1 MENFN
6 LERILKLIGLQKQTE
21 NQSTTQP
28 TQGLLDNTNA
38 LIGLGLLSQGA
49 AGKNIFEAG
58 LPSVLQAAKIRQL
71 TTPKMGALKQ
81 AYDPKTKQ
89 TVFASDVEIKQKG
102 LTPIP
107 QAKEEIEYLPGGG
120 FRMTKG
126 GVPTSESQKALAV
139 ARDVQITNA
148 KLNNVGNQLI
158 NKLKTSKVGGVG
170 GIISALDSFGS
181 QVKQA
186 AGTFG
191 IMKDYKSD
199 SPGLI
204 DSVLQKNFN
213 LSKEAE
219 NYEIIRSNFV
229 NMAYLMAKQDEP
241 GGRFSDK
248 DIALR
253 MEQLGRG
260 QNPQKTAAV
269 IQDVLKKA
277 NENANIEY
285 KAYTGIDLFP
295 EKKKQEEEKN
305 TNPLGLNIKRRY

>member
-1 MENFN
+1 MEE
-6 LERILKLIGLQKQTE
+6 LLKLLQLKKATE
-21 NQSTTQP
+21 ASQVTQP
-28 TQGLLDNTNA
+28 TGLLGNTNA
-38 LIGLGLLSQGA
+38 LIGVGLLSQGA
-49 AGKNIFEAG
+49 AGKGLFEAA
-58 LPSVLQAAKIRQL
+58 LPSLTQAAQIRKLVQ
-71 TTPKMGALKQ
+71 PKMGALKQ
-81 AYDPKTKQ
+81 AYDPKTGK
-89 TVFASDVEIKQKG
+89 TVFASDVEIRQKG
-102 LTPIP
+102 LTPVP

-126 GVPTSESQKALAV
+126 GVPTAQSQKDLAA
-139 ARDVQITNA
+139 ARDIQITNA
-148 KLNNVGNQLI
+148 KLNNVGSQLI
-158 NKLKTSKVGGVG
+158 DKLQTSKVGGVG

-186 AGTFG
+186 ASTFG

-285 KAYTGIDLFP
+285 KAYTGMDLFP
-295 EKKKQEEEKN
+295 EKKKKKQE
-305 TNPLGLNIKRRY
+305 TSSTDPLGLGF

>member
-1 MENFN
+1 MEE
-6 LERILKLIGLQKQTE
+6 LLKLLQLKKATE
-21 NQSTTQP
+21 ASQVTQP
-28 TQGLLDNTNA
+28 TGLLGNTNA
-38 LIGLGLLSQGA
+38 LIGVGLLSQGA
-49 AGKNIFEAG
+49 AGKGLFEAA
-58 LPSVLQAAKIRQL
+58 LPSLAQAAQIRKLVQ
-71 TTPKMGALKQ
+71 PKMGALKQ
-81 AYDPKTKQ
+81 AFDPKTGK
-89 TVFASDVEIKQKG
+89 TVFASDVEIRQKG
-102 LTPIP
+102 LTPVP

-126 GVPTSESQKALAV
+126 GVPTAQSQKDLAA
-139 ARDVQITNA
+139 ARDIQITNA
-148 KLNNVGNQLI
+148 KLNNVGSQLI
-158 NKLKTSKVGGVG
+158 DKLQTSKVGGVG

-186 AGTFG
+186 ASTFG

-285 KAYTGIDLFP
+285 KAYTGMDLFP
-295 EKKKQEEEKN
+295 EKKKKKQE
-305 TNPLGLNIKRRY
+305 TSSTDPLGLGF

>member
-1 MENFN
+1 MEE
-6 LERILKLIGLQKQTE
+6 LLKLLQLKKATE
-21 NQSTTQP
+21 TSQATQP
-28 TQGLLDNTNA
+28 MGLLGNTEA
-38 LIGLGLLSQGA
+38 LIATGLLSQGA
-49 AGKNIFEAG
+49 AGKNLFEAA
-58 LPSVLQAAKIRQL
+58 LPSLTQAAQIRKL
-71 TTPKMGALKQ
+71 VEPKMGALKQ
-81 AYDPKTKQ
+81 AYDPKTGK
-89 TVFASDVEIKQKG
+89 TVFASDVEIRQKG
-102 LTPIP
+102 LSPVP

-126 GVPTSESQKALAV
+126 GVPTAQSQKDLAV
-139 ARDVQITNA
+139 ARDIKITNA
-148 KLNNVGNQLI
+148 KLNNVGSQLI
-158 NKLKTSKVGGVG
+158 DKLQTSKVGGVG

-186 AGTFG
+186 ASTFG

-285 KAYTGIDLFP
+285 KAYTGMDLFP
-295 EKKKQEEEKN
+295 EKKKKKQE
-305 TNPLGLNIKRRY
+305 TSSTDPLGLGF

>member
-1 MENFN
+1 MEE
-6 LERILKLIGLQKQTE
+6 LLKLLQLKKATE
-21 NQSTTQP
+21 TSQATQP
-28 TQGLLDNTNA
+28 MGLLGNTEA
-38 LIGLGLLSQGA
+38 LIATGLLSQGA
-49 AGKNIFEAG
+49 AGKNLFEAA
-58 LPSVLQAAKIRQL
+58 LPSLTQAAQIRKL
-71 TTPKMGALKQ
+71 VEPKMGALKQ
-81 AYDPKTKQ
+81 AYDPKTGK
-89 TVFASDVEIKQKG
+89 TVFASDVEIRQKG
-102 LTPIP
+102 LSPVP

-126 GVPTSESQKALAV
+126 GVPTAQSQKDLAV
-139 ARDVQITNA
+139 ARDIQITNA
-148 KLNNVGNQLI
+148 KLNNVGSQLI
-158 NKLKTSKVGGVG
+158 DKLQTSKVGGVG

-186 AGTFG
+186 ASTFG

-285 KAYTGIDLFP
+285 KAYTGMDLFP
-295 EKKKQEEEKN
+295 EKKKKKQE
-305 TNPLGLNIKRRY
+305 TSSTDPLGLGF

>member
-1 MENFN
+1 MEE
-6 LERILKLIGLQKQTE
+6 LLKLLQLKKATE
-21 NQSTTQP
+21 EGQAR
-28 TQGLLDNTNA
+28 TQGLLGNTNA
-38 LIGLGLLSQGA
+38 LIGAGLLAQGA
-49 AGKNIFEAG
+49 GGKNPLEAL
-58 LPSVLQAAKIRQL
+58 LPSVLQAAQIRKL
-71 TTPKMGALKQ
+71 VEPKMGALKQ
-81 AYDPKTKQ
+81 AYDPKTGK
-89 TVFASDVEIKQKG
+89 TVFASDVEIRQKG
-102 LTPIP
+102 LSPVP

-126 GVPTSESQKALAV
+126 GVPTGQSQKDLAT
-139 ARDVQITNA
+139 ARDIQVTNA
-148 KLNNVGNQLI
+148 KLNNVGSQLI
-158 NKLKTSKVGGVG
+158 DKLQTSKVGGVG

-186 AGTFG
+186 ASTFG

-229 NMAYLMAKQDEP
+229 NMAFLMAKQDEP

-285 KAYTGIDLFP
+285 KAYTGMDLFP
-295 EKKKQEEEKN
+295 EKKKKKQE
-305 TNPLGLNIKRRY
+305 TPSTDPLGLGF

>member
-1 MENFN
+1 MEE
-6 LERILKLIGLQKQTE
+6 LLKLLQLKKATE
-21 NQSTTQP
+21 TSQATQP
-28 TQGLLDNTNA
+28 MGLLGNTEA
-38 LIGLGLLSQGA
+38 LIATGLLSQGA
-49 AGKNIFEAG
+49 AGKNIFEAA
-58 LPSVLQAAKIRQL
+58 LPSLTQAAQIRKLVQ
-71 TTPKMGALKQ
+71 PKMGALKQ
-81 AYDPKTKQ
+81 AFDPKTGK
-89 TVFASDVEIKQKG
+89 TVFASDVEIRQKG
-102 LTPIP
+102 LTPVP

-126 GVPTSESQKALAV
+126 GVPTGQSQKDLAA
-139 ARDVQITNA
+139 ARDIQITNA
-148 KLNNVGNQLI
+148 KLNNVGSQLI
-158 NKLKTSKVGGVG
+158 DKLQTSKVGGVG

-186 AGTFG
+186 ASTFG

-285 KAYTGIDLFP
+285 KAYTGMDLFP
-295 EKKKQEEEKN
+295 EKKKKKQE
-305 TNPLGLNIKRRY
+305 TPSTDPLGLGF

>member
-1 MENFN
+1 MEE
-6 LERILKLIGLQKQTE
+6 LLKLLQLKKATE
-21 NQSTTQP
+21 ASQVTQP
-28 TQGLLDNTNA
+28 MGLLGNTEA
-38 LIGLGLLSQGA
+38 LIATGLLSQGA
-49 AGKNIFEAG
+49 AGKNIFEAA
-58 LPSVLQAAKIRQL
+58 LPSLTQAAQIRKLVQ
-71 TTPKMGALKQ
+71 PKMGALKQ
-81 AYDPKTKQ
+81 AFDPKTGK
-89 TVFASDVEIKQKG
+89 TVFASDVEIRQKG
-102 LTPIP
+102 LTPVP

-126 GVPTSESQKALAV
+126 GVPTAQSQKDLAA
-139 ARDVQITNA
+139 ARDIQITNA
-148 KLNNVGNQLI
+148 KLNNVGSQLI
-158 NKLKTSKVGGVG
+158 DKLQTSKVGGVG

-186 AGTFG
+186 ASTFG

-285 KAYTGIDLFP
+285 KAYTGMDLFP
-295 EKKKQEEEKN
+295 EKKKKKQE
-305 TNPLGLNIKRRY
+305 TSSTDPLGLGF

>member
-1 MENFN
+1 MDNFN

-21 NQSTTQP
+21 NQSVTQP
-28 TQGLLDNTNA
+28 TGLLGNTNA
-38 LIGLGLLSQGA
+38 LIGVGLLSQGA
-49 AGKNIFEAG
+49 AGKGLFEAA
-58 LPSVLQAAKIRQL
+58 LPSLTQAAQIRKLVQ
-71 TTPKMGALKQ
+71 PKMGALKQ
-81 AYDPKTKQ
+81 AFDPKTGK
-89 TVFASDVEIKQKG
+89 TVFASDVEIRQKG
-102 LTPIP
+102 LTPVP

-126 GVPTSESQKALAV
+126 GVPTAQSQKDLAA
-139 ARDVQITNA
+139 ARDIQITNA
-148 KLNNVGNQLI
+148 KLNNVGSQLI
-158 NKLKTSKVGGVG
+158 DKLQTSKVGGVG

-186 AGTFG
+186 ASTFG

-285 KAYTGIDLFP
+285 KAYTGMDLFP
-295 EKKKQEEEKN
+295 EKKKKKQE
-305 TNPLGLNIKRRY
+305 TSSTDPLGLGF

>member
-1 MENFN
+1 MEE
-6 LERILKLIGLQKQTE
+6 LLKLLQLKKAT
-21 NQSTTQP
+21 
-28 TQGLLDNTNA
+28 
-38 LIGLGLLSQGA
+38 
-49 AGKNIFEAG
+49 
-58 LPSVLQAAKIRQL
+58 QAAQIRKLVQ
-71 TTPKMGALKQ
+71 PKMGALKQ
-81 AYDPKTKQ
+81 AFDPKTGK
-89 TVFASDVEIKQKG
+89 TVFASDVEIRQKG
-102 LTPIP
+102 LTPVP
-107 QAKEEIEYLPGGG
+107 QAQEEIEYLPGGG
-120 FRMTKG
+120 FRITKG
-126 GVPTSESQKALAV
+126 GVPNAQSQKDLAA
-139 ARDVQITNA
+139 ARDIQITNA
-148 KLNNVGNQLI
+148 KLNNVGSQLI
-158 NKLKTSKVGGVG
+158 DKLQTSKVGGVG

-186 AGTFG
+186 ASTFG

-285 KAYTGIDLFP
+285 KSYTGMDLFP
-295 EKKKQEEEKN
+295 EKKKKKQE
-305 TNPLGLNIKRRY
+305 TPSTDPLGLGF

>member
-1 MENFN
+1 MEE
-6 LERILKLIGLQKQTE
+6 LLKLLQLKKATE
-21 NQSTTQP
+21 ASQVTQP
-28 TQGLLDNTNA
+28 TGLLGNTNA
-38 LIGLGLLSQGA
+38 LIGVGLLSQGA
-49 AGKNIFEAG
+49 AGKGLFEAA
-58 LPSVLQAAKIRQL
+58 LPSLTQAAQIRKLVQ
-71 TTPKMGALKQ
+71 PKMGALKQ
-81 AYDPKTKQ
+81 AFDPKTGK
-89 TVFASDVEIKQKG
+89 TVFASDVEIRQKG
-102 LTPIP
+102 LTPVP

-126 GVPTSESQKALAV
+126 GVPTAQSQKDLAA
-139 ARDVQITNA
+139 ARDIQITNA
-148 KLNNVGNQLI
+148 KLNNVGSQLI
-158 NKLKTSKVGGVG
+158 DKLQTSKVGGVG

-186 AGTFG
+186 ASTFG

-285 KAYTGIDLFP
+285 KAYTGMDLFP
-295 EKKKQEEEKN
+295 EKKKKKQE
-305 TNPLGLNIKRRY
+305 TSSTDPLGLGF